1 MDTARGQALPLF
13 HRYGNR
19 SGRSGVLGYALVG
32 NGIAVR
38 FVDGAIYLYDRD
50 CPGPAHVRRMKQ
62 LAREGAGLST
72 YISRRV
78 GQRYAT
84 RLDADASESALS
96 GAYDTRRRRGS
107 PGRADT
113 GGADARDTTGSAPQR
128 TRQNTA
134 LR

>member
-1 MDTARGQALPLF
+1 MDTDRECPLPLF
-13 HRYGNR
+13 HRYGNH
-19 SGRSGVLGYALVG
+19 SGRSGVAGYAMVG

-50 CPGPAHVRRMKQ
+50 CPGAVHVQRMKQ
-62 LAREGAGLST
+62 LARDGAGLST

-84 RLDADASESALS
+84 RLDENASPAALQS
-96 GAYDTRRRRGS
+96 AYDTRRRKRV
-107 PGRADT
+107 GRD
-113 GGADARDTTGSAPQR
+113 GIGRDDAAQS

>member
-1 MDTARGQALPLF
+1 MDTARGQALPLS

-50 CPGPAHVRRMKQ
+50 CPGPAHVQRMKQ
-62 LAREGAGLST
+62 LAREGTGLST

-84 RLDADASESALS
+84 RLDTDASPAALQN
-96 GAYDTRRRRGS
+96 AYDTRRRK
-107 PGRADT
+107 RAAAGT
-113 GGADARDTTGSAPQR
+113 AAAGATDHS